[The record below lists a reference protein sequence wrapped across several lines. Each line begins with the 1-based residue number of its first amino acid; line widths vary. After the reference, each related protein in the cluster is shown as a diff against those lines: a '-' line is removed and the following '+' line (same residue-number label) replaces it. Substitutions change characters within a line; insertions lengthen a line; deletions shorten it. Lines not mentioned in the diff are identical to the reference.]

1 MSSPEA
7 AETGSDVPTNGTF
20 SDITEA
26 YSELDMPASR
36 YLLVAVVPS
45 ILFFFVTVVAMVTVS
60 LPMLISVPTML
71 LSVLALFS
79 AVFYPRI
86 LVAQRRTQLENHLHL
101 AVTHMTVLSTTNI
114 NRMNVFRKV
123 SNEDEYEAFAEEM
136 RRIVQLVDTWN
147 QSLDDA
153 CRRRSREIPS
163 EELSDFLD
171 RMSYSLSAGQELN
184 DFLKSEHE
192 AIVSSY
198 ETIYEGSLE
207 NLDVMKDL
215 YLSMILSMTFGL
227 VFATVLPLLTGNN
240 PTLIIAAVIV
250 LFVVV
255 QSGFFLMIR
264 AITPT
269 DPVWY
274 HPSEVDISV
283 DAERR
288 ALASL
293 VGGFVAMLVVGAVV
307 VVDMFGLGPRLLTA
321 VYPGGE
327 VPIVIYASATI
338 TPLAIPGLVMRRA
351 ERKVKSRDQEFPSF
365 IRALGATESAKQS
378 TTSAVLSDLRTKDF
392 GALSENVDDLYKR
405 LNMRI
410 EPHEAWEYFAAE
422 TQSYLIQKFGGMYL
436 VGREMGGDPKEL
448 GELISENMNVVMQLR
463 ERRRQATITLV
474 GLLYGITAAA
484 SFAFYIGLE
493 IVRVLSNLSLDLAE
507 TNRFVGTELINT
519 GVYDIP
525 TVEFLLLNII
535 LFNAL
540 LSSLMIRTV
549 DSGHKVNSY
558 LHFVAM
564 TWLGSLVSVLT
575 GVAVSG
581 LLNV

>member
-1 MSSPEA
+1 MSSPQA
-7 AETGSDVPTNGTF
+7 TDTGSDVASSGAF
-20 SDITEA
+20 SGLTDA

-36 YLLVAVVPS
+36 YLLLVIVPS
-45 ILFFFVTVVAMVTVS
+45 ILFFFLTTVAMLTLS
-60 LPMLISVPTML
+60 LPMLISIPTML
-71 LSVLALFS
+71 LSVLAMFTS
-79 AVFYPRI
+79 VFYPRI
-86 LVAQRRTQLENHLHL
+86 LIAQRKTQLENHLHL
-101 AVTHMTVLSTTNI
+101 AVTHMTILSTTNI

-123 SNEDEYEAFAEEM
+123 SNVEEYEAFAEEI

-163 EELSDFLD
+163 DEMAD
-171 RMSYSLSAGQELN
+171 SLSAGQELH

-192 AIVSSY
+192 ALLRSY
-198 ETIYEGSLE
+198 ETIYEGSLD

-215 YLSMILSMTFGL
+215 YLSMVLSMTFGL

-250 LFVVV
+250 LFVLI
-255 QSGFFLMIR
+255 QCGFFMAIR
-264 AITPT
+264 AITPN
-269 DPVWY
+269 DPLWY
-274 HPSEVDISV
+274 YPDDVDISV

-288 ALASL
+288 ALVS
-293 VGGFVAMLVVGAVV
+293 LVVGFVLTLVVTGLV
-307 VVDMFGLGPRLLTA
+307 VVDMFGLGPRLVTA
-321 VYPGGE
+321 AYPGSQ
-327 VPIVIYASATI
+327 VPIAIYASVSI

-351 ERKVKSRDQEFPSF
+351 EGKIKQRDQEFPSF

-378 TTSAVLSDLRTKDF
+378 TTSAVLADLRKKDF
-392 GALSENVDDLYKR
+392 GALSGNVDDLYKR

-410 EPHEAWEYFAAE
+410 EPHKAWAYFAAE
-422 TQSYLIQKFGGMYL
+422 SQSYLIQKFGEMYL
-436 VGREMGGDPKEL
+436 VGREMGGEPKEL
-448 GELISENMNVVMQLR
+448 GELISQNMNTVLQLR
-463 ERRRQATITLV
+463 ERRRQETITLI

-484 SFAFYIGLE
+484 TFAFYIGLE
-493 IVRVLSNLSLDLAE
+493 VVRVLSNLSLNLAD
-507 TNRFVGTELINT
+507 TNRFVGTQLINT

-525 TVEFLLLNII
+525 TVEFLLLIII

-549 DSGHKVNSY
+549 DSGHKINSY

-564 TWLGSLVSVLT
+564 TWLGSVVSVVT
-575 GVAVSG
+575 GLAVSG

>member
-45 ILFFFVTVVAMVTVS
+45 ILFFFVTMVAMMTVS

-71 LSVLALFS
+71 LSVLAMFS

-293 VGGFVAMLVVGAVV
+293 VVGFVAMLVVGAVV

-327 VPIVIYASATI
+327 VPIVIYASVTI

-378 TTSAVLSDLRTKDF
+378 TTSTVLADLRTKDF
-392 GALSENVDDLYKR
+392 GALSENVDNLYKR

-549 DSGHKVNSY
+549 DSGHKINSY